1 MELILLNKFFY
12 SDRKR
17 EITMEEKKSTIC
29 KICIITIEN

>member
-17 EITMEEKKSTIC
+17 EITMEEKKSTIF
-29 KICIITIEN
+29 KFCIMTIEN